1 MKVVKSR
8 QFEGAYIIKEL
19 SYEKSQRTNMLEHL
33 FLKDAKEVDGKMNVP
48 YVFYSR
54 HYRKWYEDI
63 IYMPKERFED
73 ISSKI
78 KNF

>member
-8 QFEGAYIIKEL
+8 QFENAYIVKEL
-19 SYEKSQRTNMLEHL
+19 SYEKSQRTNILEHL
-33 FLKDAKEVDGKMNVP
+33 FLKDAKEMDGKMNVP

-63 IYMPKERFED
+63 C
-73 ISSKI
+73 SKI

>member
-8 QFEGAYIIKEL
+8 QFENAYIVKEL
-19 SYEKSQRTNMLEHL
+19 YCEKSQRTNILEHL
-33 FLKDAKEVDGKMNVP
+33 FLKDAKEMDGKMHVP
-48 YVFYSR
+48 YVFYSK
-54 HYRKWYEDI
+54 HYKKWCEDI
-63 IYMPKERFED
+63 MYISKERFED